1 MFKRY
6 SLFILSIL
14 MFTLQA
20 CNLQLVDA
28 ADTDGLV
35 LTITAQAKILEGE
48 AVSPTPTYTP
58 VIIIVTATGDD
69 NNPAVPPQETAT
81 YTPEGSSA
89 NVPPPASGAPTVTV
103 SVATNCRT
111 GPGQAYPSIYG
122 HPVGVSAEVVGKN
135 TSTNYWIIK
144 IPGSNNTCWLWGQYA
159 TVTGDTSGLQNVAI
173 PPTPTLTITPT
184 FTPTKV
190 VLQPPA
196 APSNL
201 SQTSTCTKTNGPPID
216 TWSFNGTFT
225 WQDNSN
231 NEDGFRIYVYDPGFT
246 VSGDRLIGTTGSNG
260 TSYGLNLT
268 VVAPTPTLRIEAYN
282 NAGASA
288 RVSLNIPGT
297 NCPP

>member
-6 SLFILSIL
+6 SLSILPIL

-20 CNLQLVDA
+20 CNLQLVNI
-28 ADTDGLV
+28 ADSDGLV
-35 LTITAQAKILEGE
+35 LTITAQAKILEE
-48 AVSPTPTYTP
+48 AAVSPTPTSTP

-69 NNPAVPPQETAT
+69 NNPAAPPQETAT
-81 YTPEGSSA
+81 NTPEGSSA

-111 GPGQAYPSIYG
+111 GPGQSYPSIYG

-201 SQTSTCTKTNGPPID
+201 SQTSTCTKNINIGPV

-225 WQDNSN
+225 WQDNST
-231 NEDGFRIYVYDPGFT
+231 NEDGFNIYVYDTGFT
-246 VSGDRLIGTTGSNG
+246 VIADRLIGTIGPNS
-260 TSYGLNLT
+260 TSYALSFS
-268 VVAPTPTLRIEAYN
+268 VAGPSPILRIEAYN

>member
-20 CNLQLVDA
+20 CNLQLVNA

-35 LTITAQAKILEGE
+35 LTITAQAKILEGA
-48 AVSPTPTYTP
+48 AVSPTPTSTP

-260 TSYGLNLT
+260 TSYVLNLT
-268 VVAPTPTLRIEAYN
+268 VVAPTPTLRIEANN